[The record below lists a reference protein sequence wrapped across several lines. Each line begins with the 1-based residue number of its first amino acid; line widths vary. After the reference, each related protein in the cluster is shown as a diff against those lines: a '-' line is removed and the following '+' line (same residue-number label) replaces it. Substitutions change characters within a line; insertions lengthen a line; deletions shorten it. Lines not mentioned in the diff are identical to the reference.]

1 MGASRVVRPARERNL
16 TFLCPVAATDFFLV
30 KKQKVDIR
38 EFYNPHGIYVY
49 FYGFNLRALGAWL
62 FAFAPNLP
70 SFAHAVDPS
79 NGDVFPWLYKF
90 SWFFSTASAVFW
102 YWLLN
107 ILFPAHATR
116 VEEAVYEV
124 HQVRLLP
131 TLSSSFPSATGT
143 NELATQLED
152 SEESATCSSDAD
164 KEVDADKEYSAGV
177 VSV

>member
-1 MGASRVVRPARERNL
+1 M
-16 TFLCPVAATDFFLV
+16 
-30 KKQKVDIR
+30 
-38 EFYNPHGIYVY
+38 Y

-79 NGDVFPWLYKF
+79 NPDVFPWLYKF

-107 ILFPAHATR
+107 VLFPAHATR
-116 VEEAVYEV
+116 IEEAVYEV
-124 HQVRLLP
+124 HQVRLLSLLSLASLFTESTLTL
-131 TLSSSFPSATGT
+131 TLS
-143 NELATQLED
+143 QLED
-152 SEESATCSSDAD
+152 NEELAMGSSDAE
-164 KEVDADKEYSAGV
+164 KEVDADKEYSTGV